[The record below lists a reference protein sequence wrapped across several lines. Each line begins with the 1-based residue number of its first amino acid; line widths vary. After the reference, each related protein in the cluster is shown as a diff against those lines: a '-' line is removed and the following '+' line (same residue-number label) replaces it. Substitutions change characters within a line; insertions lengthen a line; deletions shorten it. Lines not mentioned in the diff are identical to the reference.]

1 MTSTRYVFT
10 INNPEAPLDTAA
22 WEAAGVRHAVW
33 QLERGAEGT
42 RRTCRAIS
50 RLKSRNAAPP

>member
-42 RRTCRAIS
+42 PHLQGYIA
-50 RLKSRNAAPP
+50 LKSRNAAPP